1 MDHPEYV
8 TYVVIVYAVT
18 FGLLA
23 AYLLW
28 LWQRLRAERQWARER
43 EQRAQAHLTA
53 SERRQAP

>member
-1 MDHPEYV
+1 MEHPEYV

-28 LWQRLRAERQWARER
+28 LWRRLKTERAWAARHR
-43 EQRAQAHLTA
+43 PVQQPSA
-53 SERRQAP
+53 SFTPEEHA